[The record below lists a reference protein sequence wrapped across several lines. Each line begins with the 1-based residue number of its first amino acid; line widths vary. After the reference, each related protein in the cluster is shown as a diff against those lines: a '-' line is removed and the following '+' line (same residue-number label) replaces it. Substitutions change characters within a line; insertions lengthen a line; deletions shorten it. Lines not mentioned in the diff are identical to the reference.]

1 MDITGPDGAVT
12 HGADQDWFPDLWQQR
27 AGCGPTA
34 AAVILSYLART
45 RPELAPLYPEGAM
58 DRASFTGLMCRVWEH
73 VTPVSHGLNRPEQMA
88 EGMASFAAARG
99 LTLTPGLFVF
109 PSARTKRPPYEQVE
123 AFVRR
128 ALERDCPVAF
138 LNLHNGRVKELDYW
152 HWVTITALEDTTA
165 VILDS
170 GSALRIDLRL
180 WYETTK
186 RRAALW
192 PPWGTRHEVFSV
204 LGAVRQPPGLCP
216 HGCGQVE
223 GQAQPLAGTRE
234 GLLLRSPAGR
244 HAGALLGMWTFRHKT
259 RHWYFRYGLPA
270 LLLVQLALGTWIAI
284 RVF

>member
-1 MDITGPDGAVT
+1 MTLSAHVSIAHPAWMDITGPDGAVT

-138 LNLHNGRVKELDYW
+138 LSRP
-152 HWVTITALEDTTA
+152 
-165 VILDS
+165 
-170 GSALRIDLRL
+170 RISS
-180 WYETTK
+180 
-186 RRAALW
+186 
-192 PPWGTRHEVFSV
+192 VFTYSS
-204 LGAVRQPPGLCP
+204 RQPRFPQI
-216 HGCGQVE
+216 HFF
-223 GQAQPLAGTRE
+223 PL
-234 GLLLRSPAGR
+234 
-244 HAGALLGMWTFRHKT
+244 
-259 RHWYFRYGLPA
+259 
-270 LLLVQLALGTWIAI
+270 
-284 RVF
+284 

>member
-1 MDITGPDGAVT
+1 
-12 HGADQDWFPDLWQQR
+12 
-27 AGCGPTA
+27 
-34 AAVILSYLART
+34 
-45 RPELAPLYPEGAM
+45 M

-99 LTLTPGLFVF
+99 LPLTPGLFVF
-109 PSARTKRPPYEQVE
+109 PSARTKRPPYEQAE

-186 RRAALW
+186 RRGGFVAAL
-192 PPWGTRHEVFSV
+192 GD
-204 LGAVRQPPGLCP
+204 
-216 HGCGQVE
+216 
-223 GQAQPLAGTRE
+223 
-234 GLLLRSPAGR
+234 PA
-244 HAGALLGMWTFRHKT
+244 
-259 RHWYFRYGLPA
+259 
-270 LLLVQLALGTWIAI
+270 
-284 RVF
+284 

>member
-1 MDITGPDGAVT
+1 MSAHVSIAHPAWMDITGPDGAVT
-12 HGADQDWFPDLWQQR
+12 HGADQTGFR
-27 AGCGPTA
+27 SVA
-34 AAVILSYLART
+34 AAGGLRPHRRRRHPLLSGPDPAG
-45 RPELAPLYPEGAM
+45 AGPLYPEGAM

-186 RRAALW
+186 RRGGFVAAL
-192 PPWGTRHEVFSV
+192 GD
-204 LGAVRQPPGLCP
+204 
-216 HGCGQVE
+216 
-223 GQAQPLAGTRE
+223 
-234 GLLLRSPAGR
+234 PA
-244 HAGALLGMWTFRHKT
+244 
-259 RHWYFRYGLPA
+259 
-270 LLLVQLALGTWIAI
+270 
-284 RVF
+284 

>member
-1 MDITGPDGAVT
+1 MTLSAHVSIAHPAWMDITGPDGAVT
-12 HGADQDWFPDLWQQR
+12 HGADQDWFPDLWQR

-109 PSARTKRPPYEQVE
+109 PSARTKRPPYEQAE

-186 RRAALW
+186 RRGGFVAAL
-192 PPWGTRHEVFSV
+192 GD
-204 LGAVRQPPGLCP
+204 
-216 HGCGQVE
+216 
-223 GQAQPLAGTRE
+223 
-234 GLLLRSPAGR
+234 PA
-244 HAGALLGMWTFRHKT
+244 
-259 RHWYFRYGLPA
+259 
-270 LLLVQLALGTWIAI
+270 
-284 RVF
+284 

>member
-1 MDITGPDGAVT
+1 MTLSAHVSIAHPAWMDITGPDGAVT

-34 AAVILSYLART
+34 AV
-45 RPELAPLYPEGAM
+45 
-58 DRASFTGLMCRVWEH
+58 TGLMCRVWEH

-186 RRAALW
+186 RR
-192 PPWGTRHEVFSV
+192 GGV
-204 LGAVRQPPGLCP
+204 LAPQGA
-216 HGCGQVE
+216 
-223 GQAQPLAGTRE
+223 
-234 GLLLRSPAGR
+234 PA
-244 HAGALLGMWTFRHKT
+244 
-259 RHWYFRYGLPA
+259 
-270 LLLVQLALGTWIAI
+270 
-284 RVF
+284 

>member
-170 GSALRIDLRL
+170 GSAAFGVTGLGN
-180 WYETTK
+180 YPGFPSG
-186 RRAALW
+186 AA
-192 PPWGTRHEVFSV
+192 PIAWGFGMDTSYDTSGTITG
-204 LGAVRQPPGLCP
+204 GASSLYSASSIYKGHCLKSI
-216 HGCGQVE
+216 
-223 GQAQPLAGTRE
+223 PLYAG
-234 GLLLRSPAGR
+234 
-244 HAGALLGMWTFRHKT
+244 MIFK
-259 RHWYFRYGLPA
+259 
-270 LLLVQLALGTWIAI
+270 
-284 RVF
+284 

>member
-1 MDITGPDGAVT
+1 MA
-12 HGADQDWFPDLWQQR
+12 A
-27 AGCGPTA
+27 AGGLRPTA

-109 PSARTKRPPYEQVE
+109 PSARTKRPPYEQAE

-152 HWVTITALEDTTA
+152 HWVTITALEDATA

-186 RRAALW
+186 RRGGFVAAL
-192 PPWGTRHEVFSV
+192 GD
-204 LGAVRQPPGLCP
+204 
-216 HGCGQVE
+216 
-223 GQAQPLAGTRE
+223 
-234 GLLLRSPAGR
+234 PA
-244 HAGALLGMWTFRHKT
+244 
-259 RHWYFRYGLPA
+259 
-270 LLLVQLALGTWIAI
+270 
-284 RVF
+284 

>member
-1 MDITGPDGAVT
+1 MTLSAHVSIAHPAWMDITGPDGAVT

-45 RPELAPLYPEGAM
+45 RPELAPL
-58 DRASFTGLMCRVWEH
+58 
-73 VTPVSHGLNRPEQMA
+73 NRPEQMA

-99 LTLTPGLFVF
+99 LTLTPGLFVV

-186 RRAALW
+186 RRGGFVAAL
-192 PPWGTRHEVFSV
+192 GD
-204 LGAVRQPPGLCP
+204 
-216 HGCGQVE
+216 
-223 GQAQPLAGTRE
+223 
-234 GLLLRSPAGR
+234 PA
-244 HAGALLGMWTFRHKT
+244 
-259 RHWYFRYGLPA
+259 
-270 LLLVQLALGTWIAI
+270 
-284 RVF
+284 

>member
-1 MDITGPDGAVT
+1 MTLSAHVSIAHPAWMDITGPDGAVT

-58 DRASFTGLMCRVWEH
+58 DRASFTGLMCRVWE
-73 VTPVSHGLNRPEQMA
+73 QMA

-138 LNLHNGRVKELDYW
+138 LNFSHGALKNLDSW
-152 HWVTITALEDTTA
+152 HWVPLTAMTEGESVLLCT
-165 VILDS
+165 ILDE
-170 GSALRIDLRL
+170 GEARVIDL
-180 WYETTK
+180 
-186 RRAALW
+186 ALW
-192 PPWGTRHEVFSV
+192 WETSS
-204 LGAVRQPPGLCP
+204 LG
-216 HGCGQVE
+216 
-223 GQAQPLAGTRE
+223 
-234 GLLLRSPAGR
+234 
-244 HAGALLGMWTFRHKT
+244 GALV
-259 RHWYFRYGLPA
+259 GLFPDMESD
-270 LLLVQLALGTWIAI
+270 QTDG
-284 RVF
+284 

>member
-1 MDITGPDGAVT
+1 MTLSAHVSIAHPAWMDITGPDGAVT

-138 LNLHNGRVKELDYW
+138 LNLHHGRVKELDYW

-186 RRAALW
+186 RRGGFVAAL
-192 PPWGTRHEVFSV
+192 GD
-204 LGAVRQPPGLCP
+204 
-216 HGCGQVE
+216 
-223 GQAQPLAGTRE
+223 
-234 GLLLRSPAGR
+234 PA
-244 HAGALLGMWTFRHKT
+244 
-259 RHWYFRYGLPA
+259 
-270 LLLVQLALGTWIAI
+270 
-284 RVF
+284 

>member
-1 MDITGPDGAVT
+1 MTLSAHVSIAHPAWMDITGPDGAVT

-58 DRASFTGLMCRVWEH
+58 DRASF
-73 VTPVSHGLNRPEQMA
+73 NRPEQMA

-186 RRAALW
+186 RRGGFVAAL
-192 PPWGTRHEVFSV
+192 GD
-204 LGAVRQPPGLCP
+204 
-216 HGCGQVE
+216 
-223 GQAQPLAGTRE
+223 
-234 GLLLRSPAGR
+234 PA
-244 HAGALLGMWTFRHKT
+244 
-259 RHWYFRYGLPA
+259 
-270 LLLVQLALGTWIAI
+270 
-284 RVF
+284 